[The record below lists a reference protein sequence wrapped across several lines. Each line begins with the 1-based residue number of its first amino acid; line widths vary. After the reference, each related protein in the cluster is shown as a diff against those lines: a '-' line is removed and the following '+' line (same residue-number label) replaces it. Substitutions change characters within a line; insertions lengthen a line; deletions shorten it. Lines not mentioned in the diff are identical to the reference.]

1 MLSYSSKNALAGGQR
16 PAMPFIQTLPVLEVL
31 IINLISTDI
40 CLRRRY
46 SRKRTILVL
55 VAFSALVTISVM
67 LLAPP
72 SFQGDGTNMV
82 FGFIYLPVLYL
93 LYNTSPLVLFTF
105 MSSCWSYSMGILSL
119 SFLCSEIWFAGI
131 FTVSLFIET
140 LLFMV
145 SILPFYRLIISKYI
159 FVVNNHQYFER
170 DWKKY
175 IFLNNVLQFLTLLV
189 MHNVLLAGDG
199 SPMRVCLVL
208 FLLASMFAS
217 NITLYDVILDLLRIR
232 TLEKAVLIDPLTGLE
247 NRTGLQEQLNKFLDT
262 ENDFSVVFM
271 DLDRFKSINDRYG
284 HLAGDAYLR
293 HFAELCLRTVE
304 EHGKVYRYG
313 GDEFVVLYDGDI
325 PDSIISRLQAC
336 PDWGDDAPCTF
347 QQVSIGTIHCM
358 PPHTDSADTILK
370 RADLIMYR
378 QKLRKQR

>member
-119 SFLCSEIWFAGI
+119 SFLCSEIWFAGS

-170 DWKKY
+170 DWK
-175 IFLNNVLQFLTLLV
+175 
-189 MHNVLLAGDG
+189 
-199 SPMRVCLVL
+199 
-208 FLLASMFAS
+208 
-217 NITLYDVILDLLRIR
+217 NIYSST
-232 TLEKAVLIDPLTGLE
+232 
-247 NRTGLQEQLNKFLDT
+247 
-262 ENDFSVVFM
+262 
-271 DLDRFKSINDRYG
+271 
-284 HLAGDAYLR
+284 
-293 HFAELCLRTVE
+293 
-304 EHGKVYRYG
+304 
-313 GDEFVVLYDGDI
+313 
-325 PDSIISRLQAC
+325 
-336 PDWGDDAPCTF
+336 
-347 QQVSIGTIHCM
+347 
-358 PPHTDSADTILK
+358 
-370 RADLIMYR
+370 MYCSS
-378 QKLRKQR
+378 